1 MRLLH
6 IYMSARLLQNKNA
19 WLKICRMYL
28 RPPMLSFVQHAPQS
42 LMDLCARTASAFF
55 RASPNHA
62 RCAHFS
68 CNADLY
74 MPRDALWPR
83 RNLTEVCTDGF
94 VGHLNGSWW
103 MSTRRWCAL
112 VTLKLT
118 AVECGFRDMRKAF
131 FVSQLEPCMFNSP
144 RASLVCNW
152 QNEVRIYP
160 TPLLPS
166 GLKAKDW
173 ATCGGTCLP
182 NKQHA
187 EWPSDQPSPSS
198 NCILS
203 APGH

>member
-1 MRLLH
+1 MVLDECRLG
-6 IYMSARLLQNKNA
+6 
-19 WLKICRMYL
+19 
-28 RPPMLSFVQHAPQS
+28 
-42 LMDLCARTASAFF
+42 
-55 RASPNHA
+55 
-62 RCAHFS
+62 
-68 CNADLY
+68 AD
-74 MPRDALWPR
+74 
-83 RNLTEVCTDGF
+83 
-94 VGHLNGSWW
+94 S
-103 MSTRRWCAL
+103 AL

-160 TPLLPS
+160 APLLPS

-187 EWPSDQPSPSS
+187 E
-198 NCILS
+198 
-203 APGH
+203 